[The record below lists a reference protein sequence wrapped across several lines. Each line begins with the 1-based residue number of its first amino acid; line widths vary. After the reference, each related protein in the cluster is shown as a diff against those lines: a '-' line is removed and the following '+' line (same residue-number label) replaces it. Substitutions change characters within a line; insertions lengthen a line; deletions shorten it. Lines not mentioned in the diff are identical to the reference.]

1 VARITLATISKDPTL
16 LIRKAHA
23 TGVGAGRDKMLGKII
38 LKSWKDMLSVGG
50 MELPQHQQ

>member
-1 VARITLATISKDPTL
+1 MISKDPTL

-23 TGVGAGRDKMLGKII
+23 TGVGAGRDKIGKII

-50 MELPQHQQ
+50 MELPTLTIGN